1 MNIIDINYEEG
12 VLRSDYFTW
21 KIVAND
27 NNKFLLLQRRGKDRY
42 HAAEADVKK
51 KHLWEIKE
59 ISFRGPNG
67 ETYFFGEETGI
78 DKI

>member
-1 MNIIDINYEEG
+1 MNIIDINYEKG

-21 KIVAND
+21 KIVSND
-27 NNKFLLLQRRGKDRY
+27 SNKFLLLQRKGKDRQ

-51 KHLWEIKE
+51 KHLWEVKE

-67 ETYFFGEETGI
+67 ETYFFVEETGI
-78 DKI
+78 DTI

>member
-27 NNKFLLLQRRGKDRY
+27 NNKFLLLQRKGKDYY

-51 KHLWEIKE
+51 KHLWEVKE

-67 ETYFFGEETGI
+67 ETYFFGKETGI

>member
-27 NNKFLLLQRRGKDRY
+27 NNKFLLLQRIGKGCY

-51 KHLWEIKE
+51 KHLWEVKE
-59 ISFRGPNG
+59 ISFRGSNG